1 MDLASAG
8 RGPLYLSLRSKTSFW
23 LAAPL
28 SVILYGPLPTG
39 FMSNFLASASTTA
52 LGTILTTLRRSA
64 TREKA
69 YLSLMVTVPASLA
82 STLSMKGRNCE
93 YSDLLAGSSTRVKE
107 KTTSSAVTAE
117 PSENFAS
124 LRNATS

>member
-1 MDLASAG
+1 
-8 RGPLYLSLRSKTSFW
+8 
-23 LAAPL
+23 
-28 SVILYGPLPTG
+28 
-39 FMSNFLASASTTA
+39 MSNFLASASTIA

-82 STLSMKGRNCE
+82 STLSMKGRNWE

-124 LRNATS
+124 LRSATS